1 MMHFKLARYRKK
13 IIEKK
18 CQNMLKEI
26 FTSVLKYLILH
37 KERKIKINL
46 L

>member
-1 MMHFKLARYRKK
+1 MHFKLARYRKK
-13 IIEKK
+13 IIERK

-26 FTSVLKYLILH
+26 FTSVPKYLILH
-37 KERKIKINL
+37 KKIKKINL